1 MSRRHDILFCAARQ
15 QERSRQAGVKL
26 GYDQHVPFASA
37 IRLISEPIP
46 IGTADFSLEFFGNS
60 FGSNVSSKHAPFIY
74 ASPQVVDL
82 YIGSAQP
89 QRGGVYG
96 ILFRDGKNNILVH
109 HTPSEP
115 QARFHLV
122 VTRSGRTVRVFVD
135 AKLLKTKEQ
144 AETVDLGDYQLSL
157 ANSSDVALARIYNY
171 ALADEEITRLY
182 NEGDPAGYVL
192 PEAMKSGSR
201 RCLAEFLPQ
210 HIVATAAGS
219 VAAWLDSACQLPFN
233 DRCLPPLFESIGGY
247 DMTAD
252 NGPEVLFKTDMI

>member
-26 GYDQHVPFASA
+26 GYDQHTPFASS
-37 IRLISEPIP
+37 IRLVSEPIP

-60 FGSNVSSKHAPFIY
+60 YGSNIGSKHAPFIY

-82 YIGSAQP
+82 YIGSDIP
-89 QRGGVYG
+89 ERGGVYG
-96 ILFRDGKNNILVH
+96 VLFRSGSNNVLVH
-109 HTPSEP
+109 FRPADP
-115 QARFHLV
+115 QVRFHLV
-122 VTRSGRTVRVFVD
+122 VTRSGQTVRVFID

-157 ANSSDVALARIYNY
+157 ANSSDAALARIYNY
-171 ALADEEITRLY
+171 ALADEEIARLY

-210 HIVATAAGS
+210 HIVATAAGAA
-219 VAAWLDSACQLPFN
+219 AAWLDSARQLPFN
-233 DRCLPPLFESIGGY
+233 NRYLPPLLESIGGY
-247 DMTAD
+247 DMTAY
-252 NGPEVLFKTDMI
+252 NGPEILYKSDSI